1 MDVGDSVKKR
11 YLAILCIAFLALAI
25 AAAATMTT
33 TTTTTATVA
42 VTTADESAG
51 VTSEKSW
58 FLTIIE
64 KILFLVSPQPRA
76 AIVYQPVAPTPAPTP
91 QPFVLPSG
99 GCSGLDSDIII
110 YEKATGAIQ
119 PKGAW
124 DSFNTTGRVIVRN
137 RSAKD
142 RIWDVNLYMKDMG
155 STDLKNSTLHVNE
168 LAASDKMEFP
178 YKSMQDETP
187 ILYEESYDTFSPDS
201 QSQAYF
207 VYGVEQPVSLSIR
220 LRNNWERPLQVSFQ
234 KRLPALTRNVR
245 VAGADYFVNTS
256 TVSFSG
262 VAIRPGQ
269 EVSVKIDGIYQARS
283 ISNVTFG
290 DAKIAIAG
298 FDGTFSGMSV
308 NKSDAISLNYWS
320 LKKSQDEN
328 NPSLWHIVIAF
339 EDLSDFNVRMNRV
352 AVYDE
357 STGDVVGEW
366 SNLDETLKPGER
378 WSRNITYTSTHAPP
392 VYFSHQI
399 SYTVLPEIGKCSEA
413 EFTVKPSSFEVADL
427 DLTKT
432 LNPPGVQVGENKTI
446 NVTIEL
452 ANTGSAPISEL
463 VLQDDICSG
472 FTVDSPKA
480 VYYSDAEKMEPLAGN
495 ESYGWSVESGILKFS
510 MPSIQSVFGRVLAPS
525 DKMVFSY
532 TLIPTRPAAGVCKS
546 EAVAYGNT
554 DPRGPQVRASS
565 AAPISIAEGLQ
576 GAEIAKSMVAG
587 ATDDQIRFILQ
598 WKNTGRADTPEVQ
611 MRDFIPGGF
620 RLVNST
626 GQPKLSDAPG
636 GQYIDWALG
645 KIKVGDG
652 VTIEYTIEGHGTYS
666 AGEALLLSRE

>member
-1 MDVGDSVKKR
+1 MGDSVKKR
-11 YLAILCIAFLALAI
+11 YLAILCIAVLALSVVVVAI
-25 AAAATMTT
+25 TAATAETSGG
-33 TTTTTATVA
+33 VA
-42 VTTADESAG
+42 AG
-51 VTSEKSW
+51 EKSW

-64 KILFLVSPQPRA
+64 KILFLVSPQSA
-76 AIVYQPVAPTPAPTP
+76 LYQPATPTPVPTP

-99 GCSGLDSDIII
+99 GCSGLDSDIIL
-110 YEKATGAIQ
+110 YEKATGTIQ
-119 PKGAW
+119 PVGTW

-142 RIWDVNLYMKDMG
+142 RIWDVNLYLRDTG

-168 LAASDKMEFP
+168 LAASDKAEFP
-178 YKSMQDETP
+178 YRSMQEETP
-187 ILYEESYDTFSPDS
+187 ILYEETYDTFSPDS
-201 QSQAYF
+201 QQQVYF
-207 VYGVEQPVSLSIR
+207 VYGVEQPLSLSIR

-234 KRLPALTRNVR
+234 KRLPATMRNVR

-256 TVSFSG
+256 VVSFSG

-269 EVSVKIDGIYQARS
+269 EVSVKVDGIYQAKS
-283 ISNVTFG
+283 IGNVTFG
-290 DAKIAIAG
+290 DARIAIAG

-308 NKSDAISLNYWS
+308 NRSDAISLNYWS

-328 NPSLWHIVIAF
+328 NPSIWHIAIAF

-352 AVYDE
+352 AVYDAG
-357 STGDVVGEW
+357 TGEAVGEW

-378 WSRNITYTSTHAPP
+378 WSRNITYTSTHSPP

-399 SYTVLPEIGKCSEA
+399 SYTVLPDIGKCSEA

-446 NVTIEL
+446 NVTLEL
-452 ANTGSAPISEL
+452 ANTGSAPISDL

-472 FTVDSPKA
+472 FTVDSPNV
-480 VYYSDAEKMEPLAGN
+480 VYYSGAEKMAAT
-495 ESYGWSVESGILKFS
+495 ESPSENGAYGWAVESGILKFS
-510 MPSIQSVFGRVLAPS
+510 MPSIQSVFGRSLEPS

-532 TLIPTRPAAGVCKS
+532 TLVPTRPAAGVCKS

-554 DPRGPQVRASS
+554 APKGPQVRASS

-587 ATDDQIRFILQ
+587 ATGDQIRFILQ

-645 KIKVGDG
+645 KITVGDD
-652 VTIEYTIEGHGTYS
+652 VTIDYTIEGHGTYS
-666 AGEALLLSRE
+666 AGEALILVKE